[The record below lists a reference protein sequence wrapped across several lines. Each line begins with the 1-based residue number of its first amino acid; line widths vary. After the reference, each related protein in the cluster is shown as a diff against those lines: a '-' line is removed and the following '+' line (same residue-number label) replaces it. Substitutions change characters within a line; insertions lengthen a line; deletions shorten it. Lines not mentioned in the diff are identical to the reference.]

1 MPGRYKGFKNAYER
15 IHQFS
20 LSKDYYIQKDA
31 VKEQGRSKAKGM
43 KKNHKKGTTYSK
55 TGSGFHKSK
64 VVVPYET
71 HASNVIYGYSEVNNR
86 KHPAVFPYW
95 LPEWFI
101 RAFTKKNDTVLDPFV
116 GSGTTLLAAYEI
128 GRRSIGMEISKEYHN
143 NTKRTLEKRLS
154 GVPLKDILNPSKI
167 VLGDV
172 DNITTLI

>member
-1 MPGRYKGFKNAYER
+1 M
-15 IHQFS
+15 
-20 LSKDYYIQKDA
+20 
-31 VKEQGRSKAKGM
+31 
-43 KKNHKKGTTYSK
+43 
-55 TGSGFHKSK
+55 
-64 VVVPYET
+64 
-71 HASNVIYGYSEVNNR
+71 
-86 KHPAVFPYW
+86 
-95 LPEWFI
+95 
-101 RAFTKKNDTVLDPFV
+101 LDPFV